1 MNEIILSIGVS
12 IYELQKRKRHET
24 SDTQNYLIDVSDRY
38 YIHIRSLLRLR
49 TTLNEKE
56 NDFFFQMNKIRYL
69 IS

>member
-49 TTLNEKE
+49 TTL
-56 NDFFFQMNKIRYL
+56 